1 MGKKFYVD
9 GGILINTPYF
19 KCIDG
24 GCGFKDQPED
34 TEILNTNHIIDGEHC
49 LLIDDE
55 HPQSIFNEYYAKT
68 FYTSWYMGSSYI
80 RHSYWDCYKEYE
92 ETINRLSSLLD
103 KIKGLDNEEQSTLN
117 KMAYLNVISAFDSF
131 FCSILLVRLV
141 NNENAFN
148 LYADK
153 VFSINFRKELD
164 ILKANNEDGKREQK
178 IIEKILETSF
188 ASIKNIKDAMKY
200 AGFSIEHNDLI
211 PISFHFRNR
220 HILIHRNGKKK
231 DGEYLNI
238 GDAELTEVSDC
249 TNKLTYK
256 ILTII
261 ADIVKKENDNKPKDT
276 RPIPQ
281 VLTAEN
287 GLKLSDIARVLFQ
300 NQP

>member
-34 TEILNTNHIIDGEHC
+34 TEILNTNHIIDGE
-49 LLIDDE
+49 
-55 HPQSIFNEYYAKT
+55 
-68 FYTSWYMGSSYI
+68 
-80 RHSYWDCYKEYE
+80 
-92 ETINRLSSLLD
+92 
-103 KIKGLDNEEQSTLN
+103 
-117 KMAYLNVISAFDSF
+117 
-131 FCSILLVRLV
+131 
-141 NNENAFN
+141 
-148 LYADK
+148 
-153 VFSINFRKELD
+153 
-164 ILKANNEDGKREQK
+164 
-178 IIEKILETSF
+178 
-188 ASIKNIKDAMKY
+188 
-200 AGFSIEHNDLI
+200 
-211 PISFHFRNR
+211 
-220 HILIHRNGKKK
+220 
-231 DGEYLNI
+231 YLNI

-261 ADIVKKENDNKPKDT
+261 ADIVKKENDTKPKDT
-276 RPIPQ
+276 RPIPR

>member
-9 GGILINTPYF
+9 GGIFINTPYF
-19 KCIDG
+19 TCIDG
-24 GCGFKDQPED
+24 GCGFKEQPED
-34 TEILNTNHIIDGEHC
+34 TEILNTNHIIEGERC

-68 FYTSWYMGSSYI
+68 FYTSGYTESSYI
-80 RHSYWDCYKEYE
+80 RHSYIDCYNEYE

-103 KIKGLDNEEQSTLN
+103 KVQNLDKDEQSTLN
-117 KMAYLNVISAFDSF
+117 KMVYLNIISAFDSF
-131 FCSILLVRLV
+131 ICSVLLVRLV
-141 NNENAFN
+141 HDENAFI
-148 LYADK
+148 LYSDK
-153 VFSINFRKELD
+153 MFPKKFKEDID

-188 ASIKNIKDAMKY
+188 ANINTIKDAMKY
-200 AGFSIEHNDLI
+200 AGFSIELNDLAQ
-211 PISFHFRNR
+211 ISSHFRNR
-220 HILIHRNGKKK
+220 HILIHRNGKKI

-238 GDAELTEVSDC
+238 GDIELAEVSKC
-249 TNKLTYK
+249 TNNLTIK
-256 ILTII
+256 ILSII
-261 ADIVKKENDNKPKDT
+261 AKVVQKENESKPKDT
-276 RPIPQ
+276 RPIPH